1 VLWGVVMAFLSLVPA
16 VGSALVWGP
25 VALLLYLN
33 GDVWQALALTAF
45 GVLVIGLVDNLLRP
59 LLVGRGSRLPDS
71 LVMLT
76 TLGGLSLF
84 GLNGFIIGPA
94 VAALFMA
101 AADLHTGPVQAAG
114 PGTTAD
120 AP

>member
-1 VLWGVVMAFLSLVPA
+1 
-16 VGSALVWGP
+16 
-25 VALLLYLN
+25 
-33 GDVWQALALTAF
+33 
-45 GVLVIGLVDNLLRP
+45 VLVIGLVDNLLRP